1 VSTLY
6 LSSAAAMNACRSD
19 HGTVQDILN
28 RIREEGAK
36 YFFSVRN
43 SVETAQ
49 SGYLFARK
57 VQELR
62 SILAEE
68 TNNSDMAIHA
78 FIREMQGIAQKAY
91 ATAKATANMFRA
103 HRQEFTEVWQIHTG

>member
-1 VSTLY
+1 
-6 LSSAAAMNACRSD
+6 MN
-19 HGTVQDILN
+19 ILN
-28 RIREEGAK
+28 RIHEEGAK
-36 YFFSVRN
+36 YFVSVRN

-68 TNNSDMAIHA
+68 ANNSDMAIHA
-78 FIREMQGIAQKAY
+78 FIMEMQEIAQKAY
-91 ATAKATANMFRA
+91 ATAKATADMFRA
-103 HRQEFTEVWQIHTG
+103 NRQEFAEVWKFHTD

>member
-1 VSTLY
+1 
-6 LSSAAAMNACRSD
+6 MNACRSD
-19 HGTVQDILN
+19 HGAVQGILN

-36 YFFSVRN
+36 YFVSVRN

-68 TNNSDMAIHA
+68 ANNSDVAIHA
-78 FIREMQGIAQKAY
+78 FIREMQGIAEKAH

-103 HRQEFTEVWQIHTG
+103 NRQEFAEVWQVHTG